1 MNISSQELQKLRQE
15 LKTVRE
21 EVVWIQTV
29 LERQGLL
36 PARTSDYQAQPRVE
50 PRLAEGEEWT
60 PERLA
65 QLDAYLVNQGLLS
78 CPTADE
84 IARVEAYEAEV
95 SPVERRRIREE
106 LRQLELDPPLSEVI
120 RWMREG

>member
-1 MNISSQELQKLRQE
+1 M
-15 LKTVRE
+15 
-21 EVVWIQTV
+21 
-29 LERQGLL
+29 
-36 PARTSDYQAQPRVE
+36 E

-120 RWMREG
+120 RRMREGWSGSDWPMEIEP